1 MKYYDCHSHHNSTRP
16 NHIAIR
22 SIDLKIDGELST
34 KLDSPFT
41 IGIHPWSSE
50 SCRTEDLKKVKEL
63 LGHSNCFGL
72 GEIGL
77 DKIKGAPLE
86 NQIEIMEQQ
95 LKMAWEANIS
105 TVVLHCVRS
114 FNEIFPLVKNHSKDF
129 RFIFH
134 DFQSPAP
141 VYRQF
146 SEFNCFFSVSP
157 RIFRRPVKKVYQRLS
172 AISLDQILIETDDA
186 KSAIETHYHDL
197 IQVLEV
203 PRTEFIEKIE
213 CNFLRAFPKFQPD
226 PVNR

>member
-129 RFIFH
+129 DGKIPFGAMTVEYDQLNDQVVIDGDLTARLPSATYI
-134 DFQSPAP
+134 
-141 VYRQF
+141 V
-146 SEFNCFFSVSP
+146 
-157 RIFRRPVKKVYQRLS
+157 RIKLINKATGKSRIVTKKL
-172 AISLDQILIETDDA
+172 IILT
-186 KSAIETHYHDL
+186 S
-197 IQVLEV
+197 
-203 PRTEFIEKIE
+203 
-213 CNFLRAFPKFQPD
+213 
-226 PVNR
+226 